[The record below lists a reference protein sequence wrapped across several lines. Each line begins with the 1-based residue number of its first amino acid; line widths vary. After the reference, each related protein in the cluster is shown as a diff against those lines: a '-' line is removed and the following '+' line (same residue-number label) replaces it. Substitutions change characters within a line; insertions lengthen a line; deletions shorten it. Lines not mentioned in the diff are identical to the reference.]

1 MMSLLESESQSD
13 LWWGGVA
20 VKARAGVM
28 ITNTKLLLLGLCS
41 DIKTTWEDLIQAAQH
56 RCVPP
61 SLPPSLSPHKH
72 RVETAESD
80 FFNVTSFNGKY

>member
-20 VKARAGVM
+20 VRARAGVM
-28 ITNTKLLLLGLCS
+28 ITNTKLLLFGLCS

-56 RCVPP
+56 RCVPLY
-61 SLPPSLSPHKH
+61 LPVSAQTQSGDC
-72 RVETAESD
+72 RVGLLQCHQ
-80 FFNVTSFNGKY
+80 F

>member
-28 ITNTKLLLLGLCS
+28 ITNTKLLLFGLCS

-56 RCVPP
+56 RCVP
-61 SLPPSLSPHKH
+61 LYLPHKH
-72 RVETAESD
+72 RVETAD
-80 FFNVTSFNGKY
+80 KLMCVVVVVCILRWTLQ